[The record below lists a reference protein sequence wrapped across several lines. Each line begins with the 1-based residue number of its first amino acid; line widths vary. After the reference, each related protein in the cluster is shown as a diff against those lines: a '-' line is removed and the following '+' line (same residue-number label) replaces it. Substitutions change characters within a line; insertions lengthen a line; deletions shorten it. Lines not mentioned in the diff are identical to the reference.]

1 MKSQILTDVDSDAEL
16 AQDVKDFMEG
26 SIKQK
31 RRPAKVS
38 RESKAGLKKT
48 KITLRFLSQAKL
60 QKIIILVLKTGMKNK
75 LHQLN
80 LAGYWHKQ
88 QKM

>member
-1 MKSQILTDVDSDAEL
+1 MTDVDSDAEL

-48 KITLRFLSQAKL
+48 KVKKR
-60 QKIIILVLKTGMKNK
+60 KI
-75 LHQLN
+75 
-80 LAGYWHKQ
+80 
-88 QKM
+88 